1 MKKRINISLKKEN
14 KDQKTLFNKDVLQQN
29 KEEDKKK
36 DTNYFKRKEVFIP
49 KKKKVENNFK
59 KINIDLQ
66 ENEIALC
73 NIFIK
78 DLKSKKT
85 SKIEMVVSFKE
96 GTIIDEYTEK
106 KIKRIT
112 KFKEFILI
120 DVEVL
125 KKISFINQNKGYSE
139 ITLGDKD
146 KRNKKTGT
154 YE

>member
-1 MKKRINISLKKEN
+1 MKKRVNISLKKEN

-29 KEEDKKK
+29 EKEEQKK
-36 DTNYFKRKEVFIP
+36 DIDFFKRKEVFIP
-49 KKKKVENNFK
+49 KRKKTENNFK
-59 KINIDLQ
+59 KINIDLK

-73 NIFIK
+73 NILLK
-78 DLKSKKT
+78 DQKSKKT

-125 KKISFINQNKGYSE
+125 KRISFVNQNKGYSE